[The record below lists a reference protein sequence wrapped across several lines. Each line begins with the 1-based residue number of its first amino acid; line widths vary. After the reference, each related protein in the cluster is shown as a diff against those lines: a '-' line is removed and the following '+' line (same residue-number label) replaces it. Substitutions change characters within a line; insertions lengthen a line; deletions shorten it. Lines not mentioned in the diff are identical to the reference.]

1 VRVTGNM
8 PEIEQTTN
16 RRRQA
21 TVQVSFYHAKVMNRH
36 VRPFGLKL
44 GPLQAGAIYFPLH
57 FLAVCIGASLL
68 IEPQGVGVFWPATG
82 TLFAFLLLYPARYWT
97 ALFVV
102 SFAAE
107 MAAQALF
114 APQLPLGPATL
125 LFPLKFSAGLLG
137 AWFMHVLVRGPISF
151 ARLRHVLAFA
161 FAALLSTL
169 ACALVAT
176 SVRGSAE
183 LGSAGYWT
191 NVQSW
196 WIGDFLGALV
206 ITPILLTIGFH
217 GFALHGNTRGSRA
230 TTLAAFAILAILL
243 ALVFLDSN
251 GPPTS
256 PLDVPYIVYP
266 VLVWIAMLGGP
277 RRTALAAALT
287 VGVASLAT
295 TRGYGPFEDAYAL
308 QTFLA
313 LCVLPVLLLQAVMSE
328 RDSAIE
334 AARRS
339 DERYR
344 AFIAN
349 SSEAI
354 FRAELAEPMPVTLSP
369 DDQVAWMRKHAYVA
383 ECNTAFMVA
392 LGVKESESPIVGTR
406 LGDHPTWSRIY
417 IDRLRDAIRN
427 GYQVRN
433 IEHVVHGPY
442 GLDRVLLISMVGIVD
457 KGMVLRFWGTGR
469 DVTAMREAENALAQH
484 DAQMRALA
492 AEITLAEERARRKL
506 ASELHDGP
514 AQNLAGMAMQLAEMK
529 RKAVDRELLTLLDE
543 ADQVLADTTLQTRT
557 LMLELAPPGLHDT
570 GLIEALRWLAE
581 RVGKQQR
588 LIVSIEDDGS
598 PKPLEDQVTVLLFQ
612 TVRELLQ
619 NVVKHARSKRATVRC
634 AVAGESFTLD
644 VLDPGVGFEVH
655 SINRLPT
662 RQGGFGLFNIRER
675 LKLMGGTIEIHSI
688 VGEGTTVRI
697 RVPLKPQH
705 GLFDE
710 ALRA

>member
-1 VRVTGNM
+1 
-8 PEIEQTTN
+8 
-16 RRRQA
+16 
-21 TVQVSFYHAKVMNRH
+21 
-36 VRPFGLKL
+36 
-44 GPLQAGAIYFPLH
+44 
-57 FLAVCIGASLL
+57 
-68 IEPQGVGVFWPATG
+68 
-82 TLFAFLLLYPARYWT
+82 
-97 ALFVV
+97 
-102 SFAAE
+102 
-107 MAAQALF
+107 
-114 APQLPLGPATL
+114 
-125 LFPLKFSAGLLG
+125 
-137 AWFMHVLVRGPISF
+137 
-151 ARLRHVLAFA
+151 
-161 FAALLSTL
+161 
-169 ACALVAT
+169 
-176 SVRGSAE
+176 
-183 LGSAGYWT
+183 
-191 NVQSW
+191 
-196 WIGDFLGALV
+196 
-206 ITPILLTIGFH
+206 
-217 GFALHGNTRGSRA
+217 
-230 TTLAAFAILAILL
+230 
-243 ALVFLDSN
+243 
-251 GPPTS
+251 
-256 PLDVPYIVYP
+256 
-266 VLVWIAMLGGP
+266 MLGGP
-277 RRTALAAALT
+277 RRTALAAAVT
-287 VGVASLAT
+287 VAIASLAT
-295 TRGYGPFEDAYAL
+295 TRGFGPFADAYEL

-328 RDSAIE
+328 RDCAIE
-334 AARRS
+334 AARCS

-354 FRAELAEPMPVTLSP
+354 FRTELAEPMPVTLSA
-369 DDQVAWMRKHAYVA
+369 DDQVAWVRKHGMVA

-392 LGVKESESPIVGTR
+392 LGVKEAEKAIVGTR
-406 LGDHPTWSRIY
+406 LADHPTWSRIY
-417 IDRLRDAIRN
+417 IERIREAIRN

-442 GLDRVLLISMVGIVD
+442 GLDRVLLISMIGIVE

-469 DVTAMREAENALAQH
+469 DVTAMREAEAALAQH

-492 AEITLAEERARRKL
+492 AEITLTEERARRKL

-529 RKAVDRELLTLLDE
+529 RKSSDREQLKLLDE
-543 ADQVLADTTLQTRT
+543 CEQVLADTTLQTRT

-570 GLIEALRWLAE
+570 GLIEALRWLAD
-581 RVGKQQR
+581 RVAKQQR
-588 LIVSIEDDGS
+588 LTVNIEDDGA

-634 AVAGESFTLD
+634 AVIDECFTLD

-655 SINRLPT
+655 SIDRLPT

-675 LKLMGGTIEIHSI
+675 LKLMGGTIDIHSI

>member
-1 VRVTGNM
+1 
-8 PEIEQTTN
+8 
-16 RRRQA
+16 
-21 TVQVSFYHAKVMNRH
+21 
-36 VRPFGLKL
+36 
-44 GPLQAGAIYFPLH
+44 LH
-57 FLAVCIGASLL
+57 FLAVGIGTNLL
-68 IEPQGVGVFWPATG
+68 ITPNGVGVFWPATG
-82 TLFAFLLLYPARYWT
+82 TLFAFLLLFPARYWT
-97 ALFVV
+97 ALFLV
-102 SFAAE
+102 SLAAE
-107 MAAQALF
+107 IVAHPLF
-114 APQLPLGPATL
+114 APQLPLGLASLVYPV
-125 LFPLKFSAGLLG
+125 KFAAAMLGVGLVHLG
-137 AWFMHVLVRGPISF
+137 VRGPIFF
-151 ARLRHVLAFA
+151 ARLRHVLCFA
-161 FAALLSTL
+161 AAALLSTL

-176 SVRGSAE
+176 TVRDGIGDAHAFWIS
-183 LGSAGYWT
+183 
-191 NVQSW
+191 VQSW

-206 ITPILLTIGFH
+206 ITPLILTIGFH
-217 GFALHGNTRGSRA
+217 GFSRHQTSRGGRMA
-230 TTLAAFAILAILL
+230 TYSAFGVLGLLLAI
-243 ALVFLDSN
+243 VFLHSDAA
-251 GPPTS
+251 PTS

-287 VGVASLAT
+287 VAVASLAT
-295 TRGYGPFEDAYAL
+295 TRGLGPFEGAYEL

-313 LCVLPVLLLQAVMSE
+313 LCVLPVLLLQAVMAE

-334 AARRS
+334 AARCS

-344 AFIAN
+344 AFVAN

-354 FRAELAEPMPVTLSP
+354 FRTELVEPMPVTLSA
-369 DDQVAWMRKHAYVA
+369 DDQVAWVRKHGVVA

-392 LGVKESESPIVGTR
+392 LGVKEAEKPIVGTR
-406 LGDHPTWSRIY
+406 LADHPTWSRIY
-417 IDRLRDAIRN
+417 IERIREAIRN

-442 GLDRVLLISMVGIVD
+442 GLDRVLLISMVGIVEQ
-457 KGMVLRFWGTGR
+457 GYVLRFWGTGR
-469 DVTAMREAENALAQH
+469 DVTAMREAETALAKH
-484 DAQMRALA
+484 DAQLRALA
-492 AEITLAEERARRKL
+492 TEITLAEERARRKL

-514 AQNLAGMAMQLAEMK
+514 AQNLAGMAMQFAEMK

-588 LIVSIEDDGS
+588 LTVTIEDDGA

-619 NVVKHARSKRATVRC
+619 NVIKHARSKRATVRC
-634 AVAGESFTLD
+634 GTAGDSFVLD

-655 SINRLPT
+655 SIDRLPT

-675 LKLMGGTIEIHSI
+675 LKLMGGTIDIHSI

>member
-1 VRVTGNM
+1 
-8 PEIEQTTN
+8 
-16 RRRQA
+16 
-21 TVQVSFYHAKVMNRH
+21 MNRH

-44 GPLQAGAIYFPLH
+44 GPLSAGAIYFPLH
-57 FLAVCIGASLL
+57 FLAVTIGANLL
-68 IEPQGVGVFWPATG
+68 IAPQGVGVFWPATG

-97 ALFVV
+97 SLFLF

-107 MAAQALF
+107 IASQWLF
-114 APQLPLGPATL
+114 APSLLGPAGFL
-125 LFPLKFSAGLLG
+125 YPVKFAAAILG
-137 AWFMHVLVRGPISF
+137 VWFMQWTVRGPISF

-161 FAALLSTL
+161 VAALLSTL
-169 ACALVAT
+169 ACALVAI
-176 SVRGSAE
+176 SIRGILEPESGAFW
-183 LGSAGYWT
+183 LR
-191 NVQSW
+191 VQSW

-217 GFALHGNTRGSRA
+217 GFALHKSSRGGRTA
-230 TTLAAFAILAILL
+230 TFAAFAVLGLL
-243 ALVFLDSN
+243 LSLVFLSSN
-251 GPPTS
+251 GTPDS

-266 VLVWIAMLGGP
+266 VLVWIALLGGP

-287 VGVASLAT
+287 VAVASLAT
-295 TRGYGPFEDAYAL
+295 TRGYGPFDDAYEL

-313 LCVLPVLLLQAVMSE
+313 LSVLPVLLLQAVMAE
-328 RDSAIE
+328 RDFAIE
-334 AARRS
+334 AARGS

-354 FRAELAEPMPVTLSP
+354 FRTELAEPMPVTLSP
-369 DDQVAWMRKHAYVA
+369 DDQVAWVRKHGFVV

-392 LGVKESESPIVGTR
+392 LGVKEAESPIVGTR
-406 LGDHPTWSRIY
+406 LGDHPTWSKIY
-417 IDRLRDAIRN
+417 IERLRDAIRN
-427 GYQVRN
+427 GYQIRN

-442 GLDRVLLISMVGIVD
+442 GLDRVLLVSMVGIVE

-469 DVTAMREAENALAQH
+469 DVTAMREAEHALSQH
-484 DAQMRALA
+484 DSQMRALA

-514 AQNLAGMAMQLAEMK
+514 AQNLAGMAMQLAEMR

-543 ADQVLADTTLQTRT
+543 TDQVLADTTLQTRT

-570 GLIEALRWLAE
+570 GLIEALRWLAD

-588 LIVSIEDDGS
+588 LIVTIEDDGVA
-598 PKPLEDQVTVLLFQ
+598 KPLEDQVTVLLFQ

-634 AVAGESFTLD
+634 SVAGESFMLD
-644 VLDPGVGFEVH
+644 VVDPGVGFEVH
-655 SINRLPT
+655 SIDRLPT

-675 LKLMGGTIEIHSI
+675 LKLMGGTIDIHSI